1 MIHLISGVQLKWIL
15 TTKELTFCLLTVKQ
29 DATWPSTAWKGSPL
43 LFAWDEWTDC
53 QPIKNLPKDYWMI
66 GKAKLKNS
74 LLNFPKFQLQFQFSK
89 ICFVIYGSKANLIK
103 KKSVER
109 RTYVRLFHKRNRMI
123 DSNDKATDDRS
134 LAKGPQYSHRW
145 ILKVSAVERHF
156 QEQHVFLQGCNTW
169 TWRLSRFGNYK
180 NIFENMNR
188 PN

>member
-53 QPIKNLPKDYWMI
+53 QPIKNLPNDYWMI
-66 GKAKLKNS
+66 GKAKLKNR

-103 KKSVER
+103 KKAWNHFTVTKDLRSSVSQMKPHDRYQWQGR
-109 RTYVRLFHKRNRMI
+109 R
-123 DSNDKATDDRS
+123 RS
-134 LAKGPQYSHRW
+134 EFSHGSP
-145 ILKVSAVERHF
+145 I
-156 QEQHVFLQGCNTW
+156 
-169 TWRLSRFGNYK
+169 
-180 NIFENMNR
+180 
-188 PN
+188 